1 MESPASWDLL
11 TASLAVCNLQK
22 PFAAWA
28 FLVVQGLVRDGSG
41 DREIFVEI
49 IQKEK
54 DRDITGPSVASRV
67 AGSLRRAEIALEAA
81 GIPDP
86 WGKIASERL
95 KVMTAWTDGE
105 VLGKEATSRKSWWKF

>member
-28 FLVVQGLVRDGSG
+28 FLVVQGLVRDVSG

-49 IQKEK
+49 IQEEG
-54 DRDITGPSVASRV
+54 RDITGPSVARRV
-67 AGSLRRAEIALEAA
+67 AGSLSSAEIALEAA